1 MRGRRLVVGLR
12 SLHFFGIME
21 GTMNNRLTKE
31 EKVAVAMG
39 KLLSDYSLDIEA
51 VGKYFA
57 LSNPFL
63 VYRRGIEV
71 LEAAQFN
78 KEVAEYREI
87 GKYYGNDIFK

>member
-1 MRGRRLVVGLR
+1 MVDLR
-12 SLHFFGIME
+12 PLHFFDTME
-21 GTMNNRLTKE
+21 GTMRNNLSKE
-31 EKVAVAMG
+31 ERVALAMG

-57 LSNPFL
+57 VSNPFL
-63 VYRRGIEV
+63 VYNRGIEV

>member
-1 MRGRRLVVGLR
+1 MRGRRLVVDLR
-12 SLHFFGIME
+12 PLHFFDTME
-21 GTMNNRLTKE
+21 GTMRNNLSKE
-31 EKVAVAMG
+31 ERVALAMG

-57 LSNPFL
+57 VCNPFL
-63 VYRRGIEV
+63 VYNRGIEV